1 VVLTQMSGTAALRL
15 PHRYLGAAV
24 AAAASAQGGTMLK
37 GFKEF
42 LLRGNIVDLAIAVVI
57 GTAFTALVAA
67 FTATVINPLIARA
80 GGGGVGDGLY
90 IKLGD
95 NPETWIRVGDFL
107 TAIIT
112 FVITA
117 AVVYFLVVIPMRRV
131 MTRLDAQERGRRR
144 STSRLSCCA
153 TYETPR
159 QPRSS
164 DSAAGRDPDVSRLNR
179 RGVGAPR
186 GEAPRQR
193 RHRRR
198 RGHRRA
204 KRRGPSLHRS
214 PRRARQAR
222 PCP

>member
-1 VVLTQMSGTAALRL
+1 
-15 PHRYLGAAV
+15 
-24 AAAASAQGGTMLK
+24 MLK

-131 MTRLDAQERGRRR
+131 MTRLDAQEPKVPEIDEQ
-144 STSRLSCCA
+144 TQLL
-153 TYETPR
+153 
-159 QPRSS
+159 
-164 DSAAGRDPDVSRLNR
+164 RDIRDALVSR
-179 RGVGAPR
+179 GAPDSSGGDATR
-186 GEAPRQR
+186 T
-193 RHRRR
+193 
-198 RGHRRA
+198 
-204 KRRGPSLHRS
+204 
-214 PRRARQAR
+214 
-222 PCP
+222 